1 MLVNVSSKVEEAS
14 IKELLEYAVFA
25 DPDALQKVMK
35 QYAEA
40 DHILYALEDQEE
52 YVALIGV
59 TSAKD
64 GIMELK
70 HLVVR
75 PDERM
80 KGYGR
85 GIIVELLLE
94 EKPAKLEAIT
104 DDTTVD
110 FFRNIGFQIIDF
122 IDEFGREY
130 YKCIYDAEDEED

>member
-1 MLVNVSSKVEEAS
+1 MLVDVSAKVQEAS

-25 DPDALQKVMK
+25 DPDALQEVMGL
-35 QYAEA
+35 YAKT

-52 YVALIGV
+52 YVAIIGV
-59 TSAKD
+59 TPAKE
-64 GIMELK
+64 GIIEMK

-85 GIIVELLLE
+85 GIIVELLLQ
-94 EKPAKLEAIT
+94 EKPAVLEAIT

-110 FFRNIGFQIIDF
+110 FFRNLGFQIIDF
-122 IDEFGREY
+122 VDESGREY

>member
-25 DPDALQKVMK
+25 DPEALQEVMGL
-35 QYAEA
+35 YAKT

-59 TSAKD
+59 TPAKD
-64 GIMELK
+64 GSMELK

-94 EKPAKLEAIT
+94 EKPALLEAIT

-110 FFRNIGFQIIDF
+110 FFRNLGFQIIDF
-122 IDEFGREY
+122 IDESGREY
-130 YKCIYDAEDEED
+130 YKCIYDAEAEED